1 MSRQQADVGTD
12 PAIPRNEDERPGAYI
27 SLVVALFIASAGSLV
42 IEITAGR
49 LLAPYVGM
57 TLYSWTAVIAV
68 VLAGLSAG
76 HWIGGFM
83 ADRTARGQKV
93 SLSLAFIGASVSS
106 LASLV
111 ILNALA
117 KPLLESGGHA
127 LLALGVLTAAAFFLP
142 AFFAGVVGPIL
153 TRLAIARAPDRAG
166 KILGQMFAVSALGA
180 IAGTLAS
187 GFLFIAWLGS
197 RNTMIAVALL
207 FLLCG
212 LYFLLTFRGAS
223 RFERAGTLGLVVVA
237 AAITAWG
244 FSSNAFVTAC
254 DRESAYHC
262 VRVIDSR
269 AETGSPSRL
278 MVLDHLGHGIN
289 LQDDQAFLWSSYVAL
304 SDHLVANRFDLERP
318 LRAFFIGGGAYT
330 LPRYW
335 LARHQALDLVV
346 AELDPIVTEVAES
359 DFWLTRDT
367 RLSVIHSDARVALAS
382 NREMPFDVIIGDAFR
397 DITIPPHLVTREF
410 AQQVSDHLTASG
422 LYLLTVVDGAGRSPL
437 LFSLVATLGQV
448 FPAVEVWADAEQLRE
463 GGRITYVIAAG
474 AQRTAVNRI
483 KASDGS
489 GRLWVRWPPDDL
501 MARVSSSD
509 AFILTDDHAP
519 VARLLG
525 QHLGTSFDQP

>member
-1 MSRQQADVGTD
+1 MSD
-12 PAIPRNEDERPGAYI
+12 PDEAERPGARI
-27 SLVVALFIASAGSLV
+27 GLAAALFVASAGGLV

-76 HWIGGFM
+76 HWIGGFV
-83 ADRTARGQKV
+83 ADRSMRRQRMG
-93 SLSLAFIGASVSS
+93 LSLAFFGASVSS
-106 LASLV
+106 LASLA

-117 KPLLESGGHA
+117 EPLLDSGGHA
-127 LLALGVLTAAAFFLP
+127 FVTLGVLTGAAFFLP
-142 AFFAGVVGPIL
+142 ALFAGVAGPVL
-153 TRLAIARAPDRAG
+153 TRLAIAGAPERAG
-166 KILGQMFAVSALGA
+166 RILGQMFAVGALGA

-212 LYFLLTFRGAS
+212 LFFLFPLRGIS
-223 RFERAGTLGLVVVA
+223 RVERTGLSGLIVVA
-237 AAITAWG
+237 AAVTAWG
-244 FSSNAFVTAC
+244 LSSGAFVTAC
-254 DRESAYHC
+254 DRESPYHC

-289 LQDDQAFLWSSYVAL
+289 LRDDQASLWSSYVAL
-304 SDHLVANRFDLERP
+304 SDHLVAARFDLERP

-335 LARHQALDLVV
+335 LARHPAVELVV
-346 AELDPIVTEVAES
+346 AEIDPAVTAVAES
-359 DFWLTRDT
+359 DFWLTRDA
-367 RLSVIHSDARVALAS
+367 RLRVLHGDARVALAHS
-382 NREMPFDVIIGDAFR
+382 REAPFDVIIGDAFR
-397 DITIPPHLVTREF
+397 DITIPPHLVTQEF
-410 AQQVSDHLTASG
+410 AQQVSERLTASG

-437 LFSLVATLGQV
+437 LFSLVATLSQV

-474 AQRTAVNRI
+474 AQATAVSRI

-489 GRLWVRWPPDDL
+489 DRLWVRWPPDDL
-501 MARVSSSD
+501 MARVRSSD
-509 AFILTDDHAP
+509 ALVLTDDHAP
-519 VARLLG
+519 VARLLA
-525 QHLGTSFDQP
+525 QHFDRTSYEP

>member
-1 MSRQQADVGTD
+1 LEQVSAHGE
-12 PAIPRNEDERPGAYI
+12 AERPGTYLGLAA
-27 SLVVALFIASAGSLV
+27 ALFIASAGGLV

-83 ADRTARGQKV
+83 ADRTTGGQKA
-93 SLSLAFIGASVSS
+93 SLSLAFIGASISS
-106 LASLV
+106 LASLA

-117 KPLLESGGHA
+117 KPLLDSGGHA
-127 LLALGVLTAAAFFLP
+127 LVTLSVLTGAAFFLP
-142 AFFAGVVGPIL
+142 AFFAGVVGPVL

-166 KILGQMFAVSALGA
+166 RILGQMFAISALGA

-212 LYFLLTFRGAS
+212 LFFLFPFRGAS
-223 RFERAGTLGLVVVA
+223 RFERAGLPGLVVVA
-237 AAITAWG
+237 VVVIAWG
-244 FSSNAFVTAC
+244 ISSNAFVTAC
-254 DRESAYHC
+254 DRESPYHC

-289 LQDDQAFLWSSYVAL
+289 LHDDQASLWSSYVAL
-304 SDHLVANRFDLERP
+304 SDHLVAARFDFESP

-335 LARHQALDLVV
+335 LARHQAVDLVV
-346 AELDPIVTEVAES
+346 AELDPVVTEVAEA
-359 DFWLTRDT
+359 DFWLTRDA
-367 RLSVIHSDARVALAS
+367 RLSVLHSDARVALAH
-382 NREMPFDVIIGDAFR
+382 NREKPFDVIVGDAFR

-448 FPAVEVWADAEQLRE
+448 FPVVEVWADAEQLRE

-474 AQRTAVNRI
+474 TQRTAVNRI
-483 KASDGS
+483 EASDGS

-501 MARVSSSD
+501 MARVKSSD
-509 AFILTDDHAP
+509 ALILTDDHAP
-519 VARLLG
+519 VARLLT
-525 QHLGTSFDQP
+525 QHLATPGGQP